1 MFDKITTLENS
12 YIQHGHISNR
22 IYLMHLSDKDMPEI
36 IEKLNS
42 MANSYSYSKI
52 FVKIPKKY
60 EELFSNQ
67 NYIAEGKV
75 SKFFNN
81 SEDCIFMG
89 KFLDKKRSTPLNQKQ
104 NQQVLEISLSKKQL
118 SPLDEVELPK
128 GCILRKATPSDAS
141 NMAKLY
147 STVFESYPFPIFDGE
162 YIKKTM
168 NENIVYYSIW
178 KENQLIALSSCE
190 MSEEDENVEMTD
202 FAILPNY
209 RKLKLSYILL
219 LHMEKDMKAR
229 GIKTAYTIARA
240 TSIGMNCTFGK
251 NGYDFGGTLIQN
263 THIGGDI
270 EDMNVWYKSL

>member
-12 YIQHGHISNR
+12 CIQHGHISNR

-36 IEKLNS
+36 IEKMNS

-60 EELFSNQ
+60 QELFSKQ
-67 NYIAEGKV
+67 SFIAEGKV
-75 SKFFNN
+75 SKFYNN
-81 SEDCIFMG
+81 SEDCVFMG
-89 KFLDKKRSTPLNQKQ
+89 KFLDKKRSTPLDQKQ
-104 NQQVLEISLSKKQL
+104 NQKVLEIALSKKQL
-118 SPLDEVELPK
+118 GSLDEAELPE
-128 GCILRKATPSDAS
+128 GFILRKATPSDAS
-141 NMAKLY
+141 DMAKLY
-147 STVFESYPFPIFDGE
+147 STVFDSYPFPIFDGE

-168 NENIVYYSIW
+168 DENIVYFGIW
-178 KENQLIALSSCE
+178 KENQLIALSSSE
-190 MSEEDENVEMTD
+190 MSVEDENVEMTD
-202 FAILPNY
+202 FAILPEY

-219 LHMEKDMKAR
+219 MHMEKEMKAR

-251 NGYDFGGTLIQN
+251 NGYDFGGTLVQN

-270 EDMNVWYKSL
+270 EDMNVWFKSL